1 MKKYG
6 MVIDVAKCTGCN
18 NCFLACKDEN
28 AGEAHEGYTA
38 AQPIRYQNW
47 IHVNEIERG
56 TFPKVKLSC
65 VPVTCSHCDN
75 PRCMSQAKDGAVY
88 KREDGIVIIDPVKAK
103 GQKEIVNTCPY
114 RVIYWNEE
122 LQLPQKCDMC
132 AHLLDKGYAVP
143 RCVELCPTGALTFGD
158 LNDPDSEISK
168 IVAEKKPESRH
179 PEYGLH
185 ERVLY
190 LNNPKSFISGT
201 VVYKADDQCAA
212 GAKVTLKRDGK
223 VERTDV
229 TNVFGDFWFDGLDSK
244 TDYEITIEL
253 EGYQTIELKTRTLAS
268 VNLGDIFLEKE

>member
-1 MKKYG
+1 
-6 MVIDVAKCTGCN
+6 
-18 NCFLACKDEN
+18 
-28 AGEAHEGYTA
+28 
-38 AQPIRYQNW
+38 
-47 IHVNEIERG
+47 
-56 TFPKVKLSC
+56 
-65 VPVTCSHCDN
+65 
-75 PRCMSQAKDGAVY
+75 MSQAKDGAVY

-253 EGYQTIELKTRTLAS
+253 EGYQTIELKTRTLPA
-268 VNLGDIFLEKE
+268 

>member
-38 AQPIRYQNW
+38 AQPIRFQNW

-65 VPVTCSHCDN
+65 VPVTCGHCDN

-88 KREDGIVIIDPVKAK
+88 KREDGIVIVDPVKAK

-132 AHLLDKGYAVP
+132 AHLLDKGYKVP

-158 LNDPDSEISK
+158 MNDPDSEISK
-168 IVAEKKPESRH
+168 ILAEKKPVSRH
-179 PEYGLH
+179 PEYGLK

-201 VVYKADDQCAA
+201 VVYQKDDQCVE
-212 GAKVTLKRDGK
+212 GATVTLKRDGQ
-223 VERTDV
+223 VVGTAV
-229 TNVFGDFWFDGLDSK
+229 TNIWGDFWFEDLDAK
-244 TDYEITIEL
+244 TDFEITIEL
-253 EGYQTIELKTRTLAS
+253 SGYKTVELKTRTLAS
-268 VNLGDIFLEKE
+268 VNLGDIFLENE